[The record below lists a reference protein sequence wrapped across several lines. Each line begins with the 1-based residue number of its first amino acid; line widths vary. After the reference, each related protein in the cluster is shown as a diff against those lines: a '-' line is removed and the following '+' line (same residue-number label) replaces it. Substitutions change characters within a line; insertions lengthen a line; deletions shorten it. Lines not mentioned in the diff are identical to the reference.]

1 MHTLTDLLIRLPY
14 LGDGQEKI
22 AKKMIDFA
30 YRDNIRALCDV
41 KRLPCSATKGNLT
54 VRKDLLDYASER
66 YPDLKIVP
74 GAELICQSEED
85 AKIISKDP
93 PTLGSSDILLIALD
107 PKILPDAL
115 YRILMIIKE
124 SGHGILLSRADTIEC
139 FLHHPKF
146 ALRMAELG
154 ILFEV
159 SAGSVLGE
167 NQLLRKGFCT
177 SMLKNGAIFSIVTDS
192 TEHLYH
198 PPCLSRCFAYVK
210 RHFGEDLAY
219 RLFCYHPAAVLGIG
233 T

>member
-1 MHTLTDLLIRLPY
+1 MHTFTDLLIRLPY

-41 KRLPCSATKGNLT
+41 KRLPCSATKDDLT
-54 VRKDLLDYASER
+54 LRKDLLAYAGER
-66 YPDLKIVP
+66 YPDLQIIP
-74 GAELICQSEED
+74 GAELIFQGEED
-85 AKIISKDP
+85 AKAISNDP

-107 PKILPDAL
+107 PKISPDAL
-115 YRILMIIKE
+115 YRTLMIVKE
-124 SGHGILLSRADTIEC
+124 SGHGILLSRTDTIEC

-146 ALRMAELG
+146 ALRMADIG

-167 NQLLRKGFCT
+167 NQLSRKGFCT
-177 SMLKNGAIFSIVTDS
+177 TMLKNGAIFSIVTDA

-198 PPCLSRCFAYVK
+198 PPRLSRCYAYVK

-219 RLFCYHPAAVLGIG
+219 RVFSYHPAAVLGIG